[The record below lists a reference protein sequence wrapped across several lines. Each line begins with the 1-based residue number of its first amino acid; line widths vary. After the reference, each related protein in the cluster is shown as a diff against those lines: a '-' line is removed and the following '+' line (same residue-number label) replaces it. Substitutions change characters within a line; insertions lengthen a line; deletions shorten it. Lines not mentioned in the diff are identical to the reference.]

1 MSEGRGIAGWFRD
14 RAVRRVVKYGVP
26 VALGRVFV
34 SIAGLITMAM
44 LTRHLGVELF
54 GVLAVLRTLVTTVS
68 EYANFNTW
76 QAIIKYGTEAI
87 ADNRRDDVKKVI
99 KLAFVLDAV
108 TAVIAAIVIAV
119 LAFALSAVFGWDAT
133 ASWLCVLYALTVLTR
148 IGGTPDGIFRICDA
162 YRAQAIASAAS
173 AAALTLAVGLAV
185 LLDASFAGCVL
196 ALVIGEVVGN
206 LLPFVVAVSVGRAN
220 GFGGWLGTSLRGA
233 RTTFPG
239 IQRFL
244 IATNGQVTLKK
255 TQADVD
261 TFVIGAMLGK
271 IPSGLFRVVKQLGTI
286 PGRVFMPFEQV
297 LFTELAR
304 AAAEHQYAAFRR
316 LLLRLS
322 LIVGAGSL
330 LIWGVAAIAAEP
342 AIRIIAGNDYIAAAP
357 AFRWYLLAMVLNV
370 MNTPVQRAIVALG
383 RPGTLFW
390 FDLATTGLL
399 VGGAIAGAYYGGL
412 VGVSIAIVA
421 HKLLQ
426 TSWSTWLVAR
436 ISLRRE
442 RDHAAGLTELPL
454 PAPR

>member
-1 MSEGRGIAGWFRD
+1 MSWFRD

-34 SIAGLITMAM
+34 SIAGLITLAM
-44 LTRHLGVELF
+44 LTRHLGVALF
-54 GVLAVLRTLVTTVS
+54 GVLAVIRTLATTVS

-76 QAIIKYGTEAI
+76 QAVIKYGTEAI
-87 ADNRRDDVKKVI
+87 ADNRKDDVKRVI
-99 KLAFVLDAV
+99 KLSFVLDAV
-108 TAVIAAIVIAV
+108 TAVIAAFVVTV
-119 LAFALSAVFGWDAT
+119 LAFALRATFGWD
-133 ASWLCVLYALTVLTR
+133 SSESLLCVLYGVTVLTR
-148 IGGTPDGIFRICDA
+148 IGGMPDGVFRICDA
-162 YRAQAIASAAS
+162 YRAQAIAAAVSAL
-173 AAALTLAVGLAV
+173 ALTGAVAIAV

-196 ALVIGEVVGN
+196 ALVIGEVFGN
-206 LLPFVVAVSVGRAN
+206 LLPLVVANRVAKEN
-220 GFGGWLGTSLRGA
+220 GYGGWLAAPLAGS
-233 RTTFPG
+233 TTVFPG
-239 IQRFL
+239 IRRFL

-271 IPSGLFRVVKQLGTI
+271 VPSGLFRVVKQLGTI

-330 LIWGVAAIAAEP
+330 LIWAVAAVAAEP
-342 AIRIIAGNDYIAAAP
+342 AIRIIAGDDYIGAAP
-357 AFRWYLLAMVLNV
+357 AFRWYLLGMVLNV

-399 VGGAIAGAYYGGL
+399 IGGAILGAHEGGL
-412 VGVSIAIVA
+412 VGVAIAIVGY
-421 HKLLQ
+421 KIIQ

-436 ISLRRE
+436 ISLQRQRE
-442 RDHAAGLTELPL
+442 HEAAPPQ
-454 PAPR
+454 PAPPGSA